1 MVEFD
6 KRGRNLNAK
15 MWADVNHDVRMY
27 DRECGEPVTY
37 HLTKEQLAM
46 VLAGEVIV
54 DELIQRGE
62 VNVS

>member
-1 MVEFD
+1 MVELD

-27 DRECGEPVTY
+27 NRECGEPVTY
-37 HLTKEQLAM
+37 QLTKEQLAM
-46 VLAGEVIV
+46 VLTGEITV

-62 VNVS
+62 ISGS